1 MQFLADFDYLEVY
14 STSNHSLMAIF
25 FPLFGIFTSF
35 ILIYYLS
42 SLNRSNIFLALFFLC
57 CNLIV
62 LVYYGLHFTKD
73 LFWEGVCF
81 VNWLPLSYLLGPF
94 LFYYVKSTL
103 SENNKLEKW
112 DWLHLLPAVFIIFN
126 CLPFTTLP
134 FDQKASI
141 AHEIVNITE
150 NYTLDFNFVSFE
162 FILLS
167 RSAHLLVYSVF
178 SIIYFFRHAHKVY
191 KTHGTRSS
199 NHSILTKWM
208 LLLCSIQIVIAINSI
223 GHMSTLY
230 DIKFS
235 IFGIPSYE
243 IFTEKYYFGI
253 CGAGFFLQNIF
264 LFLFPKILYGN
275 VSYTIEKGKDSIIDD
290 IKSNLPKKIKDAS
303 VTEDIEKIIEKYLS
317 SIPYTSRDFSLSQ
330 MSFDLKIPE
339 RFLSNYFNKELQ
351 ITFSEWRKNLRIDH
365 VCRMIEQGESK
376 NLTIEAIA
384 TNAGFASRSKF
395 IDAFKER
402 KGVTPSAFIKSIVA
416 Q

>member
-1 MQFLADFDYLEVY
+1 MLFLADFDYLEVY
-14 STSNHSLMAIF
+14 STSNHALMAIF

-42 SLNRSNIFLALFFLC
+42 SLNRSNLFLALFFLC

-81 VNWLPLSYLLGPF
+81 VHWLPLSYLLGPF

-112 DWLHLLPAVFIIFN
+112 DWMHLLPAVFIILN

-141 AHEIVNITE
+141 AHEIVNVTE

-167 RSAHLLVYSVF
+167 RSAHLLAYSVF

-191 KTHGTRSS
+191 KTHGARSS
-199 NHSILTKWM
+199 NHGILTKWM
-208 LLLCSIQIVIAINSI
+208 LLLCGIQIVIAVNSI

-235 IFGIPSYE
+235 IFGIPSYQ

-290 IKSNLPKKIKDAS
+290 IKSNLPKKIKDVS

-317 SIPYTSRDFSLSQ
+317 TVPYISRDFSLSQ

-365 VCRMIEQGESK
+365 VCKMIEQGESK

-402 KGVTPSAFIKSIVA
+402 KGVTPSAFIKSVA
-416 Q
+416 T

>member
-1 MQFLADFDYLEVY
+1 MLFLADFDYLEVY
-14 STSNHSLMAIF
+14 STSNHALMAIF

-112 DWLHLLPAVFIIFN
+112 DWMHLLPAVFIILN

-141 AHEIVNITE
+141 AHEIVNVTE

-167 RSAHLLVYSVF
+167 RSAHLLAYSVF

-191 KTHGTRSS
+191 KTHGARSS
-199 NHSILTKWM
+199 NHGILTKWM
-208 LLLCSIQIVIAINSI
+208 LLLCGIQIVIAVNSI

-235 IFGIPSYE
+235 IFGIPSYQ

-290 IKSNLPKKIKDAS
+290 IKSNLPKKIKDVS

-317 SIPYTSRDFSLSQ
+317 TVPYISRDFSLSQ

-365 VCRMIEQGESK
+365 VCKMIEQGESK

-402 KGVTPSAFIKSIVA
+402 KGVTPSAFIKSVA
-416 Q
+416 TQ